1 MRQQYFNQIKRKQ
14 LNGPTA
20 AVVRYDEQNDGAPQL
35 VAQGTGVVARKIIET
50 AKKNDI
56 HLQEDESLV
65 SHLLDIDLGDS
76 IPPQLYA
83 VIAEILLLLEELDK
97 QYE

>member
-1 MRQQYFNQIKRKQ
+1 MRQHYFNQLNRRKM
-14 LNGPTA
+14 NGPTA
-20 AVVRYDEQNDGAPQL
+20 AVIRYDEQIDSSPQV
-35 VAQGTGVVARKIIET
+35 VAQGTGEVARKIIEM

-56 HLQEDESLV
+56 CLQEDESLV

-83 VIAEILLLLEELDK
+83 VIAEVLLLLEELDK
-97 QYE
+97 QSE

>member
-1 MRQQYFNQIKRKQ
+1 MRQQYFNQMNRKKV
-14 LNGPTA
+14 NGPTA
-20 AVVRYDEQNDGAPQL
+20 AVIRYDEQNGQAPQL
-35 VAQGTGVVARKIIET
+35 VAQGTGEVARKIIEM
-50 AKKNDI
+50 AKKSDI

-83 VIAEILLLLEELDK
+83 VIAEILLLLEELDQ
-97 QYE
+97 QYK

>member
-1 MRQQYFNQIKRKQ
+1 MRQQYFNQLNRKKV
-14 LNGPTA
+14 NGPTA
-20 AVVRYDEQNDGAPQL
+20 AVIRYDEQHDQSPQL
-35 VAQGTGVVARKIIET
+35 VAQGTGEVARKIIEM

-76 IPPQLYA
+76 IPPQLCA

>member
-1 MRQQYFNQIKRKQ
+1 MRQQYFNQINRKQ

-20 AVVRYDEQNDGAPQL
+20 AVVRYDEQNDRAPQL
-35 VAQGTGVVARKIIET
+35 VAQGTGDVARKIIET

-76 IPPQLYA
+76 IPPQLYT

>member
-1 MRQQYFNQIKRKQ
+1 MRQQYFNQLNRKKV
-14 LNGPTA
+14 NGPTA
-20 AVVRYDEQNDGAPQL
+20 AVIRYDEQHDQSPQL
-35 VAQGTGVVARKIIET
+35 VAQGTGEVARKIIEM

-97 QYE
+97 QYI

>member
-20 AVVRYDEQNDGAPQL
+20 AVVRYDEQNDRAPQL
-35 VAQGTGVVARKIIET
+35 VAQGTGDVARKIIET